1 MKDDHTRL
9 EFPIAMQSTVAAV
22 CTEQTDTILE
32 VGVS

>member
-9 EFPIAMQSTVAAV
+9 ISIAMQSTVAAV